1 MRGER
6 LTQNHIIAVGLLTKD
21 DLERLGETLTRLWPV
36 KDAPNFEQLLEA
48 IDEAEQHLE
57 ESRQGSAFRWM
68 GYGAEQIRSKL
79 KHNMLAVDTRRAR
92 FRPRTP
98 LW

>member
-1 MRGER
+1 MSRAINLAMGEDAIVKHCHDQGIGISV
-6 LTQNHIIAVGLLTKD
+6 L
-21 DLERLGETLTRLWPV
+21 ETLPEGGMRLV
-36 KDAPNFEQLLEA
+36 CA
-48 IDEAEQHLE
+48 
-57 ESRQGSAFRWM
+57 SV
-68 GYGAEQIRSKL
+68 YGAEQIRSKL